1 MDVCMLPSSPWFDPV
16 RNRNDANGA
25 TAFSNQV
32 GHSNPNLELQK
43 IIRNSQP
50 VTRASSKTNQAS
62 EACESKLDD
71 VAERIDGLKQA
82 LRRRAAVEHEHG
94 DLALQIKQQRAEVRQ
109 RERELAMELARVDN
123 DLASFK
129 AKLASLKSQQSAES
143 LAVLQRASTPLAV
156 EMQWATKHSDS
167 AGAHRIMSPA
177 TVSPLAE
184 LLHPKP
190 SEVIGNLEPGT
201 LVKVVGVLRVPDIR
215 KVRARIQKPL
225 QGWISLLDLEV
236 PKRWAKSIE
245 VEAELK
251 HAWAKATVE
260 DCVASRSVLLRGWAA
275 KVDADQM
282 AFFESLR
289 DIRADITKCHAG
301 NFVQP
306 VKVTRAVRE
315 FNATGFSRVAVER
328 ALEAQTEQMKIDRE
342 RAGMQ
347 LGEAESQAFMLVDK
361 VESAAARNRILSS
374 AVARLESF
382 LNELGS
388 FGARETFGLLSF
400 WRQKDEEF
408 HFLPGSRDNLPTNAS
423 KDGVSAVEALPLLA
437 EDLGECEQ
445 EASSGQTRID
455 AMLRSAE
462 ELQRQRGERMQEV
475 ADLRRRFAPLR
486 AAMHTTP
493 ARRQL
498 AAGQCR
504 LHRVR
509 QIISQVA
516 TDAIVEM
523 KEVEA
528 WVQSLQFLLAQLL
541 DAAAPPKVRCS
552 WLSESMKRCGNF
564 RPGHFT
570 EVSPESMNDQ
580 PGDFVEVA
588 QRLRQ
593 LLEQAKLE
601 LRRQNEVLAAPGLKE
616 AKSPLEI
623 LHDLEWVAEQLD
635 EQRMH
640 MNQRHQD
647 ELRALQDSG
656 SQESQQKD
664 SDLIQLQLRHDNE
677 SLQMTRLLKEQEAKL
692 THKKKLH
699 DKFEA
704 GADTSNE
711 IEGAEELEFLP
722 DAKPSGQRD
731 DLQEQ
736 YMPRIPVDELA
747 TRLAEALHQFR
758 PCSGK
763 CEGEKRYGSGARSL
777 WWLAA
782 NVAALTWYGEAELQD
797 LGAPPPIDS
806 RREFYSLADS
816 RFARERRYE
825 DEWREALPP
834 QPSPLV
840 SPFSVGSE

>member
-1 MDVCMLPSSPWFDPV
+1 MDACMLPRSPWFDPV
-16 RNRNDANGA
+16 RNRN
-25 TAFSNQV
+25 
-32 GHSNPNLELQK
+32 
-43 IIRNSQP
+43 SQP
-50 VTRASSKTNQAS
+50 ATRASSRTNQAS

-71 VAERIDGLKQA
+71 VAQRIDGFKEA
-82 LRRRAAVEHEHG
+82 LRRRATVEQEHG
-94 DLALQIKQQRAEVRQ
+94 DLALQIKQQRAEVRH

-156 EMQWATKHSDS
+156 EMQWATRHSDS
-167 AGAHRIMSPA
+167 AGAHRIVSPV
-177 TVSPLAE
+177 TVSPLPE

-201 LVKVVGVLRVPDIR
+201 LVKVVGLLRVPEIS
-215 KVRARIQKPL
+215 KVRARIQEPL
-225 QGWISLLDLEV
+225 QGWINFLDLEV

-251 HAWAKATVE
+251 HAWAEATVE
-260 DCVASRSVLLRGWAA
+260 DCVASRSALLRGWAA
-275 KVDADQM
+275 KVSAEQM

-289 DIRADITKCHAG
+289 DISADITKRHAR

-306 VKVTRAVRE
+306 VKVTKAVRE
-315 FNATGFSRVAVER
+315 FNATGFSRVAVEK
-328 ALEAQTEQMKIDRE
+328 ALEAQTEQMKLDRE

-361 VESAAARNRILSS
+361 VESAAARNRTLSA

-388 FGARETFGLLSF
+388 LGARETFGLLSF

-408 HFLPGSRDNLPTNAS
+408 HFLPGNRDKLPANAS

-445 EASSGQTRID
+445 EASAGQIRID

-493 ARRQL
+493 ARREL
-498 AAGQCR
+498 ATGQCR
-504 LHRVR
+504 FYRVR

-516 TDAIVEM
+516 ADAIAEM

-541 DAAAPPKVRCS
+541 DAAAPPKVRCP
-552 WLSESMKRCGNF
+552 WLSEFIKRCGNF
-564 RPGHFT
+564 SCGPCT
-570 EVSPESMNDQ
+570 KVSPKSMNDQ
-580 PGDFVEVA
+580 PGDLAEVG
-588 QRLRQ
+588 QGLRQ

-601 LRRQNEVLAAPGLKE
+601 LRHQNEVAAAPGLKE
-616 AKSPLEI
+616 MKSPLET
-623 LHDLEWVAEQLD
+623 LHHLEWVAEQLD
-635 EQRMH
+635 EQRVQ

-647 ELRALQDSG
+647 ELRALEDSG
-656 SQESQQKD
+656 PDGPQQKD
-664 SDLIQLQLRHDNE
+664 SDLIQLQLLHDNE

-692 THKKKLH
+692 MHKKKLH
-699 DKFEA
+699 EKFEA

-711 IEGAEELEFLP
+711 IEGAEELDLLP
-722 DAKPSGQRD
+722 DERPSGQCD

-736 YMPRIPVDELA
+736 YTPRIPVDELA

-782 NVAALTWYGEAELQD
+782 NVATLTWYGEAELQD
-797 LGAPPPIDS
+797 LGAPPPVDS

-834 QPSPLV
+834 QPFPLV
-840 SPFSVGSE
+840 SPFSVDAE

>member
-1 MDVCMLPSSPWFDPV
+1 MLPRSWFDPV
-16 RNRNDANGA
+16 GNRNDASGA
-25 TAFSNQV
+25 AAFSNQL
-32 GHSNPNLELQK
+32 GHINQNLELQK
-43 IIRNSQP
+43 NIRISQP
-50 VTRASSKTNQAS
+50 ATRASST

-71 VAERIDGLKQA
+71 VAQQIDRFKKA
-82 LRRRAAVEHEHG
+82 LRRRATVEQEHG
-94 DLALQIKQQRAEVRQ
+94 DLALQIKQQRAEVRH

-156 EMQWATKHSDS
+156 DMQWATRHSDS
-167 AGAHRIMSPA
+167 AGAHRIVSPV

-190 SEVIGNLEPGT
+190 SEAIGNLETGT
-201 LVKVVGVLRVPDIR
+201 LVKVVGILRVPEIS

-245 VEAELK
+245 VEAELR
-251 HAWAKATVE
+251 HAWAEATVE
-260 DCVASRSVLLRGWAA
+260 DCVASRSALLRGWAA
-275 KVDADQM
+275 KVDAEQM
-282 AFFESLR
+282 AFFESFR
-289 DIRADITKCHAG
+289 DIGADMTKCPR
-301 NFVQP
+301 NFAQP
-306 VKVTRAVRE
+306 VKLTKAVRE
-315 FNATGFSRVAVER
+315 FTANGLSRSAVEK
-328 ALEAQTEQMKIDRE
+328 ALEAQTEQMKLDRE

-361 VESAAARNRILSS
+361 VESAAARNRILSA

-388 FGARETFGLLSF
+388 LGAREAFGLLSF
-400 WRQKDEEF
+400 WCQKDEEF
-408 HFLPGSRDNLPTNAS
+408 HFLPGNRDELPTSVNKA
-423 KDGVSAVEALPLLA
+423 GVSAVEALPLLA
-437 EDLGECEQ
+437 EDLSECEQ
-445 EASSGQTRID
+445 EASGGQIRID

-486 AAMHTTP
+486 AAMHTNP
-493 ARRQL
+493 ARREL
-498 AAGQCR
+498 AVGQCR
-504 LHRVR
+504 LYRVR

-516 TDAIVEM
+516 ADAIAEM

-528 WVQSLQFLLAQLL
+528 WVQSLQLLLAQLL

-552 WLSESMKRCGNF
+552 WLSESIKRCRNF
-564 RPGHFT
+564 
-570 EVSPESMNDQ
+570 SPKSLNDQ
-580 PGDFVEVA
+580 CPAPAKLAELA
-588 QRLRQ
+588 QHLRQ
-593 LLEQAKLE
+593 LHEQAKME
-601 LRRQNEVLAAPGLKE
+601 LQNQGEVMATPGLKE
-616 AKSPLEI
+616 TKNPLEI
-623 LHDLEWVAEQLD
+623 LNHLEWVAEQLD

-647 ELRALQDSG
+647 ELRALEDSG
-656 SQESQQKD
+656 PHGSQQEA
-664 SDLIQLQLRHDNE
+664 DLIQLQLLHENE
-677 SLQMTRLLKEQEAKL
+677 SLQMARLVKEQEAKL
-692 THKKKLH
+692 MHKKKLYENF
-699 DKFEA
+699 DA
-704 GADTSNE
+704 GAGAKNE
-711 IEGAEELEFLP
+711 AECVEELDLLP
-722 DAKPSGQRD
+722 DERPSGQRD

-736 YMPRIPVDELA
+736 YTPRIPVDELA
-747 TRLAEALHQFR
+747 MRLAEALHQFR

-797 LGAPPPIDS
+797 LGAPPPVDS

-825 DEWREALPP
+825 DEWREAPPP
-834 QPSPLV
+834 QLFPLV
-840 SPFSVGSE
+840 SPFSLDAE